1 MDKLSQGRKMDMLS
15 GPLAGKL
22 IAFALPL
29 AASSILQQLFNA
41 VDVAVV
47 GHFAA
52 NQAQATAAVG
62 CNGPVINL
70 IVNLF
75 VGLSVGANVV
85 VSAFIG
91 HQEKDNARRAVHSAM
106 TIALISGIL
115 LLFIGLVVSRPLLE
129 LIGTPEDVLGDA
141 VVYHVVG
148 NFHSEG
154 HLGAV
159 EKLHGLRPDLKI
171 AVINTVH
178 YDPAAESAADAAS
191 AHADGGEYLALETAH
206 GA

>member
-1 MDKLSQGRKMDMLS
+1 MDKLSQGRKVDMLS

-129 LIGTPEDVLGDA
+129 LIGTPEDVLEIGRA
-141 VVYHVVG
+141 HV
-148 NFHSEG
+148 
-154 HLGAV
+154 
-159 EKLHGLRPDLKI
+159 
-171 AVINTVH
+171 
-178 YDPAAESAADAAS
+178 
-191 AHADGGEYLALETAH
+191 
-206 GA
+206 